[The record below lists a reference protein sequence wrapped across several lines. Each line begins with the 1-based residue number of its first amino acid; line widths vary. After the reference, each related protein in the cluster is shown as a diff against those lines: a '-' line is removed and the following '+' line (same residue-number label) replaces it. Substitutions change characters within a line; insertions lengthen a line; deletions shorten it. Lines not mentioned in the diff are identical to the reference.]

1 MYKVKNLTKQQR
13 KVRDKFTGRDVIIEP
28 GKTFL
33 MRKAPNID
41 SNIFRVENIEENT
54 LKKVEEKKTKLKED
68 DEKWPQ
74 KQ

>member
-68 DEKWPQ
+68 DEK
-74 KQ
+74 